1 MYMVMKE
8 REKKRAGE
16 VEGTEGEEVGRKG
29 RGKEGP
35 QTESQ
40 S

>member
-1 MYMVMKE
+1 MVMKE
-8 REKKRAGE
+8 REKKRAG
-16 VEGTEGEEVGRKG
+16 VEGTAGEEVGRKG